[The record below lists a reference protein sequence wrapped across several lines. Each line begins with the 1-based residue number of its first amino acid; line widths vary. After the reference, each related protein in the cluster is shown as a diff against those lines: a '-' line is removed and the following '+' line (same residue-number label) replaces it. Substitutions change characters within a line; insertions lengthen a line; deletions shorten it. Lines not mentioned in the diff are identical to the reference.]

1 MQVRENILGNLLVNS
16 TRFPVRRQANRFFAF
31 DDGIDL
37 RRIESPDGHVF
48 LQFFHDPL
56 GIRAVSGKD
65 GQRREL
71 RRIDNHLAVCLQEA
85 GIAGSFHFFKGNE
98 DIRRAFADDGRIDLG
113 AETDL
118 RADAA
123 AALAHAVDFGHLD
136 IVAMSDEAYGEDFAG

>member
-1 MQVRENILGNLLVNS
+1 MLGNLLVDGA
-16 TRFPVRRQANRFFAF
+16 RFPVRRQANRFFAF

-48 LQFFHDPL
+48 LQFFNDSPGILADP
-56 GIRAVSGKD
+56 
-65 GQRREL
+65 GQDRQRWNL

-98 DIRRAFADDGRIDLG
+98 DIRRAFADDGRVNFG
-113 AETDL
+113 AKADL
-118 RADAA
+118 RTDAA
-123 AALAHAVDFGHLD
+123 AALAHAVDFAVDFGHLD